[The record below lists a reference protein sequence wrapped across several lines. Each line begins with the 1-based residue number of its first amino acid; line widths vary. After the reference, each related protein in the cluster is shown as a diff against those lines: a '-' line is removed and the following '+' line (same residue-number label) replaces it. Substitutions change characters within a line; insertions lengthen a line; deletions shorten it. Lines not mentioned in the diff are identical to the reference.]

1 MFSLLS
7 YGEVL
12 VDFLPN
18 TNGVDSYIPLA
29 GGAPANVAVAFSK
42 LGGASYFAGGI
53 SKDNFGAMLLQ
64 QLNTQNVNTAY
75 VNIVENANTAIVL
88 VSLDQTGERS
98 FNFYRHDTADMQ
110 YDTTHINKIEWQGI
124 DIFHYCSNTLT
135 ENNMYINTLY
145 AIKSAKENNL
155 LVSFDVNLRQQL
167 WSDLHLLPTRVE
179 AVLKESHIVKLSKDE
194 ALYLVDIQQCSLQEY
209 THYLL
214 KLGVTLVIITDGFNE
229 IQVTSNTY
237 ATQHSVPEI
246 KAIDTTAAGDS
257 FIASFLFNITKQASA
272 SHMNLFDAIKE
283 EKLVSESVIFAAQ
296 CGALTCQKKGAFAAL
311 PSIEEL

>member
-18 TNGVDSYIPLA
+18 TNGVESYSPLA

-42 LGGASYFAGGI
+42 LGGESYFAGGI
-53 SKDNFGAMLLQ
+53 SQDNFGAMLSQ
-64 QLNTQNVNTAY
+64 QLKSQNVNTAY
-75 VNIVENANTAIVL
+75 VNVVENANTAVVL
-88 VSLDQTGERS
+88 VSLDKRGERS
-98 FNFYRHDTADMQ
+98 FNFYRYNTADMK
-110 YDTTHINKIEWQGI
+110 YDTTHIKKIDWQLI

-135 ENNMYINTLY
+135 DKNMCINTLY
-145 AIKSAKENNL
+145 AIKSAKENNS

-167 WSDLHLLPTRVE
+167 WSDLSLLPERVE
-179 AVLKESHIVKLSKDE
+179 AGLTESDIVKLSKDE
-194 ALYLVDIQQCSLQEY
+194 ALYLAEIKKFSLQDY

-214 KLGVTLVIITDGFNE
+214 KLGIKLVIITDGANE

-237 ATQHSVPEI
+237 STKHCVPSI

-257 FIASFLFNITKQASA
+257 FIASFLFNLAKQASELNL
-272 SHMNLFDAIKE
+272 NLFDAIKE
-283 EKLVSESVIFAAQ
+283 ENLVCESVIFATK

-311 PSIEEL
+311 PAIDEL